1 MLCGLSIRN
10 IVLIDSLDLSFY
22 RGLTVLSG
30 ETGAGKSILL
40 DALGV
45 ALGGR
50 VDTSMR
56 RDGAPQAS
64 VTATFEIKNHEF
76 LEEFFDKSGLS
87 VNGPEEQLLHLRR
100 VINDDGRTR
109 AFIND
114 QPVTANMLR
123 EIGDLLVEI
132 QGQFDAQGLLN
143 SKTHLKFLDIFANH
157 TELLSRVAEAY
168 SLLSNAKLKL
178 KRATEE
184 LSINESRKEY
194 LEIAVEELASLK
206 PIEGEEAKLLETRSE
221 LMNAEK
227 IIIALNEA
235 LQFIGGEGG
244 AITLVAK
251 AQKTLDKT
259 SDRITKELESLERA
273 ANELSE
279 TESVVGRLATE
290 IELDTSYLEEID
302 ERLNSIRTLARKHGV
317 TPDELNSKYQEFCN
331 QLRMVEDEAS
341 QIEALERELE
351 STKAKFIEDADALSK
366 SRITAGKRLD
376 QAIISELKPLKLA
389 QSKFQATIESCDES
403 GWSVYGW
410 DKVTFQIST
419 NPGTPLGPL
428 QKVASGGELSR
439 LLLALR
445 VALSAA
451 TPLPTLIFDE
461 VDAGVGGAVAAAVG
475 RRLKRLGEKIQVLVV
490 THSPQ
495 VAAEGHVHWKIVK
508 DDTTGLQR
516 TAAKE
521 LAKTE
526 RVEEIARMLSGE
538 MITEEARAASLKL
551 LEN

>member
-10 IVLIDSLDLSFY
+10 IVLIDSLDLSFS

-227 IIIALNEA
+227 IIMALDEA

>member
-10 IVLIDSLDLSFY
+10 IVLIDSLDLSFS

-157 TELLSRVAEAY
+157 TQLLSRVAEAY

-508 DDTTGLQR
+508 DDTTGLHR

>member
-10 IVLIDSLDLSFY
+10 IVLIDSLDLSFS

-157 TELLSRVAEAY
+157 TQLLSRVAEAY

-235 LQFIGGEGG
+235 LQFLGGEGG

>member
-10 IVLIDSLDLSFY
+10 IVLIDSLDLSFS

-157 TELLSRVAEAY
+157 TQLLSRVAEAY

-341 QIEALERELE
+341 QIEALEHELE
-351 STKAKFIEDADALSK
+351 LTKAKFIEDADALSK

>member
-10 IVLIDSLDLSFY
+10 IVLIDSLDLSFS

-157 TELLSRVAEAY
+157 TQLLSRVAEAY

-516 TAAKE
+516 TTAKE

>member
-10 IVLIDSLDLSFY
+10 IVLIDSLDLSFS

-157 TELLSRVAEAY
+157 TQLLSRVAEAY

-538 MITEEARAASLKL
+538 IITEEARAASLKL

>member
-10 IVLIDSLDLSFY
+10 IVLIDSLDLSFS

-64 VTATFEIKNHEF
+64 VTATFEIKNQEF
-76 LEEFFDKSGLS
+76 LSEFFDKSGLS
-87 VNGPEEQLLHLRR
+87 VNDPEEQLLHLRR

-123 EIGDLLVEI
+123 EIGNLLVEI

-143 SKTHLKFLDIFANH
+143 SRTHLKFLDIFANH
-157 TELLSRVAEAY
+157 TELLSKVAGAY
-168 SLLSNAKLKL
+168 ALLSNAKLKL

-194 LEIAVEELASLK
+194 LETAVEELATLK

-273 ANELSE
+273 ATELGE
-279 TESVVGRLATE
+279 TELVVGRLATE
-290 IELDTSYLEEID
+290 IELDTSQLEEID
-302 ERLNSIRTLARKHGV
+302 ERLNRIRILARKHGV
-317 TPDELNSKYQEFCN
+317 TPDQLNSKYQEFCN
-331 QLRMVEDEAS
+331 QLRMIEDEAS
-341 QIEALERELE
+341 QVQTLERELE

-366 SRITAGKRLD
+366 SRVKAGKRLD
-376 QAIISELKPLKLA
+376 QAIISELKPLKLN
-389 QSKFQATIESCDES
+389 QSKFQATIEACGES
-403 GWSVYGW
+403 GWNVYGW

-475 RRLKRLGEKIQVLVV
+475 GRLKRLGEKIQVLVV

-516 TAAKE
+516 TTAKE

>member
-10 IVLIDSLDLSFY
+10 IVLIDSLDLSLS

-157 TELLSRVAEAY
+157 TQLLSRVAEAY

>member
-10 IVLIDSLDLSFY
+10 IVLIDSLDLSFS

-157 TELLSRVAEAY
+157 TQLLSRVAEAY

-244 AITLVAK
+244 ATTLVAK

>member
-1 MLCGLSIRN
+1 
-10 IVLIDSLDLSFY
+10 
-22 RGLTVLSG
+22 
-30 ETGAGKSILL
+30 LL
-40 DALGV
+40 
-45 ALGGR
+45 
-50 VDTSMR
+50 
-56 RDGAPQAS
+56 
-64 VTATFEIKNHEF
+64 F
-76 LEEFFDKSGLS
+76 
-87 VNGPEEQLLHLRR
+87 
-100 VINDDGRTR
+100 
-109 AFIND
+109 
-114 QPVTANMLR
+114 
-123 EIGDLLVEI
+123 
-132 QGQFDAQGLLN
+132 
-143 SKTHLKFLDIFANH
+143 LKFLDIFANH

-259 SDRITKELESLERA
+259 NDRITKELESLERA

-389 QSKFQATIESCDES
+389 QSKFQATIEACDES

>member
-157 TELLSRVAEAY
+157 TQLLSRVAEAY

>member
-1 MLCGLSIRN
+1 MLCELSIRN
-10 IVLIDSLDLSFY
+10 IVLIHSLDLSFS

-56 RDGAPQAS
+56 REGASQAS
-64 VTATFEIKNHEF
+64 VTATFEVKNHE
-76 LEEFFDKSGLS
+76 LLGEFFDKSGLS
-87 VNGPEEQLLHLRR
+87 VNELQESFLHLRR
-100 VINDDGRTR
+100 VINEDGRTR

-143 SKTHLKFLDIFANH
+143 SRTHLKFLDIFANH
-157 TELLSRVAEAY
+157 TELLSQVAETY
-168 SLLSNAKLKL
+168 SLLSDAKLKL
-178 KRATEE
+178 KSATQE
-184 LSINESRKEY
+184 SFSNESRKGY
-194 LEIAVEELASLK
+194 LKIAVEELTLIK
-206 PIEGEEAKLLETRSE
+206 PIEGEEAQLLKTRSE

-227 IIIALNEA
+227 IIVALNEA
-235 LQFIGGEGG
+235 LHFIGGESG

-259 SDRITKELESLERA
+259 SERITKELDSLERA
-273 ANELSE
+273 ATELGE
-279 TESVVGRLATE
+279 TESILARVATE
-290 IELDTSYLEEID
+290 IELDTSHLEEID
-302 ERLNSIRTLARKHGV
+302 ERLNNIRSLARKYGV
-317 TPDELNSKYQEFCN
+317 TPDELKTQHQEFSN
-331 QLRMVEDEAS
+331 QLRLMENEAS
-341 QIEALERELE
+341 KIQALESELE
-351 STKAKFIEDADALSK
+351 LIRAKFIEDADALSK
-366 SRITAGKRLD
+366 SRLEAGRRLD
-376 QAIISELKPLKLA
+376 KAIISELKPLKLG
-389 QSKFQATIESCDES
+389 QSKFKANIETYNES
-403 GWSVYGW
+403 EWGVTGW

-419 NPGTPLGPL
+419 NPGTSPGPL
-428 QKVASGGELSR
+428 QKIASGGELSR

-475 RRLKRLGEKIQVLVV
+475 RRLKRLGDKIQVLVV

-495 VAAEGHVHWKIVK
+495 VAAEGHFHWKILK
-508 DDTTGLQR
+508 DDSKGLQR
-516 TAAKE
+516 TTARE
-521 LAKTE
+521 LEKTE

-538 MITEEARAASLKL
+538 MITKEARAASLKL
-551 LEN
+551 LES

>member
-10 IVLIDSLDLSFY
+10 IVLIDSLDLSFS

-366 SRITAGKRLD
+366 SRVKAGKRLD

-389 QSKFQATIESCDES
+389 QSKFQATIEACDES

-419 NPGTPLGPL
+419 NPGSPLGPL

>member
-10 IVLIDSLDLSFY
+10 IVLIDSLDLSFS

-64 VTATFEIKNHEF
+64 VTATFEIKNHES
-76 LEEFFDKSGLS
+76 LEKFFDKSGLS

-143 SKTHLKFLDIFANH
+143 SKTHLKFLDMFANH
-157 TELLSRVAEAY
+157 TQLLSRVAEAY

>member
-10 IVLIDSLDLSFY
+10 IVLIDSLDLSFS

-157 TELLSRVAEAY
+157 TQLLSRVAEAY

-273 ANELSE
+273 ATELGE
-279 TESVVGRLATE
+279 TESVLGRLATE
-290 IELDTSYLEEID
+290 IELDTSHLEEID

-508 DDTTGLQR
+508 DDTTGSQR
-516 TAAKE
+516 TTAKE

>member
-10 IVLIDSLDLSFY
+10 IVLIDSLDLSFS

-157 TELLSRVAEAY
+157 TQLLSRVAEAY

-389 QSKFQATIESCDES
+389 QSKFQATIEACDES

>member
-10 IVLIDSLDLSFY
+10 IVLIDSLDLSFS

-87 VNGPEEQLLHLRR
+87 INGLEEQLLHLRR

-123 EIGDLLVEI
+123 ETGDLLVEI

-168 SLLSNAKLKL
+168 SLLSNAKSKL

-184 LSINESRKEY
+184 SSINESRKKY

-279 TESVVGRLATE
+279 TESVLGRLATE
-290 IELDTSYLEEID
+290 IELDTSHLEEID

-331 QLRMVEDEAS
+331 QLRLVEDEAS
-341 QIEALERELE
+341 QIQTLERELE
-351 STKAKFIEDADALSK
+351 STKAKFIENADALSK
-366 SRITAGKRLD
+366 SRVKAGKRLD

-389 QSKFQATIESCDES
+389 QSKFQATIEACDES

-410 DKVTFQIST
+410 DKITFQIST

-428 QKVASGGELSR
+428 QKIASGGELSR

-475 RRLKRLGEKIQVLVV
+475 GRLKRLGEKIQVLVV

-516 TAAKE
+516 TTAKE

>member
-10 IVLIDSLDLSFY
+10 IVLIDSLDLSFS

-64 VTATFEIKNHEF
+64 VTATFEIQNHEF

-87 VNGPEEQLLHLRR
+87 INGLEEQLLHLRR

-251 AQKTLDKT
+251 AQKTLEKT

-475 RRLKRLGEKIQVLVV
+475 GRLKRLGEKIQVLVV

>member
-10 IVLIDSLDLSFY
+10 IVLIDSLDLSFS

-40 DALGV
+40 DALGL

-157 TELLSRVAEAY
+157 TQLLSRVAEAY

-331 QLRMVEDEAS
+331 QLRMLEDEAS

>member
-10 IVLIDSLDLSFY
+10 IVLIDSLDLSFS

-157 TELLSRVAEAY
+157 TQLLSRVAEAY

-331 QLRMVEDEAS
+331 QLRMIEDEAS
-341 QIEALERELE
+341 QIQTLERELE
-351 STKAKFIEDADALSK
+351 STKAKFIEDADALSE
-366 SRITAGKRLD
+366 SRVKAGKRLD

-389 QSKFQATIESCDES
+389 QSKFQATIEACDES

-428 QKVASGGELSR
+428 QKIASGGELSR

-521 LAKTE
+521 LAKIE

>member
-10 IVLIDSLDLSFY
+10 IVLIDSLDLSFS

-157 TELLSRVAEAY
+157 TQLLSRVAEAY

-259 SDRITKELESLERA
+259 NDRITKELESLERA

-389 QSKFQATIESCDES
+389 QSKFQATIEACDES

>member
-10 IVLIDSLDLSFY
+10 IVLIDSLDLSFS

-56 RDGAPQAS
+56 REGARQAS
-64 VTATFEIKNHEF
+64 VTATFEVQNHEL

-87 VNGPEEQLLHLRR
+87 VNESEKQLLYLRR

-123 EIGDLLVEI
+123 DIGDLLVEI

-143 SKTHLKFLDIFANH
+143 SRTHLKFLDIFANH
-157 TELLSRVAEAY
+157 TELLSRVAAAY
-168 SLLSNAKLKL
+168 SLLSDAKLKL
-178 KRATEE
+178 KKATEE
-184 LSINESRKEY
+184 SSINESRKEY
-194 LEIAVEELASLK
+194 LKIAVEELASLK
-206 PIEGEEAKLLETRSE
+206 PIEGEGAKLLETRSE

-259 SDRITKELESLERA
+259 SDRIIKQIGSLERA
-273 ANELSE
+273 ATELGE
-279 TESVVGRLATE
+279 TELVLGRIATE
-290 IELDTSYLEEID
+290 IELDTSHLEKID
-302 ERLNSIRTLARKHGV
+302 ERLNSIRALARKYGV
-317 TPDELNSKYQEFCN
+317 TPDELNAQYQEFSN
-331 QLRMVEDEAS
+331 QLRMIDDDAS
-341 QIEALERELE
+341 QVQTLERELE
-351 STKAKFIEDADALSK
+351 LARAKFIEDADALSK
-366 SRITAGKRLD
+366 SRAKASNRLN

-389 QSKFQATIESCDES
+389 QSKFQATIEACDES
-403 GWSVYGW
+403 GWSIYGW

-516 TAAKE
+516 TTAKE

-538 MITEEARAASLKL
+538 MITKEARAASLKL

>member
-10 IVLIDSLDLSFY
+10 IVLIDSLDLSFS

-157 TELLSRVAEAY
+157 TQLLSRVAEAY
-168 SLLSNAKLKL
+168 SLLSNAKSKL

>member
-10 IVLIDSLDLSFY
+10 IVLIDSLDLSFS

-206 PIEGEEAKLLETRSE
+206 PIEGEEAKLLETRLE

-317 TPDELNSKYQEFCN
+317 TPDELHSKYQEFCN
-331 QLRMVEDEAS
+331 QLRMIEDEAS
-341 QIEALERELE
+341 QIQTLERELE

-366 SRITAGKRLD
+366 SRIKAGKRLD

-389 QSKFQATIESCDES
+389 QSKFQATIEACDES

-495 VAAEGHVHWKIVK
+495 VAAEGHVHWRIVK

-516 TAAKE
+516 TTAKE

>member
-10 IVLIDSLDLSFY
+10 IVLIDSLDLSFS

-64 VTATFEIKNHEF
+64 VTATFEIRNHEL

-87 VNGPEEQLLHLRR
+87 VNDPEEQLLHLRR

-273 ANELSE
+273 ATELGE
-279 TESVVGRLATE
+279 TESVLGRLATE
-290 IELDTSYLEEID
+290 IELDTSHLEEID

-495 VAAEGHVHWKIVK
+495 VAAEGHVHWKILK
-508 DDTTGLQR
+508 DDATGLQR

-538 MITEEARAASLKL
+538 MITEEERAASLKL

>member
-10 IVLIDSLDLSFY
+10 IVLIDSLDLSFS

-168 SLLSNAKLKL
+168 SLLSNAKSKL

-184 LSINESRKEY
+184 SSINESRKEY

-317 TPDELNSKYQEFCN
+317 TPDELNSKYQELCN

-475 RRLKRLGEKIQVLVV
+475 GRLKRLGEKIQVLVV

-516 TAAKE
+516 TTAKE

>member
-10 IVLIDSLDLSFY
+10 IVLIDSLDLSFS

-157 TELLSRVAEAY
+157 TQLLSRVAEAY

-279 TESVVGRLATE
+279 TESVLGRLATE
-290 IELDTSYLEEID
+290 IELDTSHLEEID

-516 TAAKE
+516 TTAKE

>member
-10 IVLIDSLDLSFY
+10 IVLIDSLDLSFS

>member
-10 IVLIDSLDLSFY
+10 IVLIDSLDLSFS

-123 EIGDLLVEI
+123 EIGELLVEI

>member
-10 IVLIDSLDLSFY
+10 IVLIDSLDLSFS

-157 TELLSRVAEAY
+157 AQLLSRVAEAY

>member
-10 IVLIDSLDLSFY
+10 IVLIDSLDLSFS

-50 VDTSMR
+50 VDTSIR

-157 TELLSRVAEAY
+157 TQLLSRVAEAY

-317 TPDELNSKYQEFCN
+317 TPDELESKYQEFCN
-331 QLRMVEDEAS
+331 QLRMVEDETS

-389 QSKFQATIESCDES
+389 QSKFQATIEACDEN

>member
-10 IVLIDSLDLSFY
+10 IVLIDSLDLSFS

-157 TELLSRVAEAY
+157 TQLLSRVAEAY

>member
-1 MLCGLSIRN
+1 MLCELSIRN
-10 IVLIDSLDLSFY
+10 IVLIHSLDLSFSG
-22 RGLTVLSG
+22 GLTVLSG

-56 RDGAPQAS
+56 RKGASQAS
-64 VTATFEIKNHEF
+64 VTATFEVKNHEI

-87 VNGPEEQLLHLRR
+87 VNDLEENFLHLRR

-123 EIGDLLVEI
+123 EIGELLVEI

-143 SKTHLKFLDIFANH
+143 SRTHLKFLDIFAGH
-157 TELLSRVAEAY
+157 TELLSQVEETY
-168 SLLSNAKLKL
+168 SLLSDAKLKL
-178 KRATEE
+178 KRAIQE
-184 LSINESRKEY
+184 SFSNESRKDY
-194 LEIAVEELASLK
+194 LKIAVEELALVK
-206 PIEGEEAKLLETRSE
+206 PIDGEEAQLLETRSE

-227 IIIALNEA
+227 IIVALNEA
-235 LQFIGGEGG
+235 LHFIGGEGG

-259 SDRITKELESLERA
+259 SERITKELESLERA
-273 ANELSE
+273 ATELGE
-279 TESVVGRLATE
+279 TESILAKVATE
-290 IELDTSYLEEID
+290 IELDTSQLEEID
-302 ERLNSIRTLARKHGV
+302 ERLNNIRSLARKYDA
-317 TPDELNSKYQEFCN
+317 TPDELKARHQEFSN
-331 QLRMVEDEAS
+331 QLRLMENQAS
-341 QIEALERELE
+341 QIQALESELE
-351 STKAKFIEDADALSK
+351 LIRAKFIKDSDALSR
-366 SRITAGKRLD
+366 SRVEAGKRLD
-376 QAIISELKPLKLA
+376 QAIISELKPLKLG
-389 QSKFQATIESCDES
+389 QSKFQVTIETCDENEW
-403 GWSVYGW
+403 GANGW

-419 NPGTPLGPL
+419 NPGTPVGPL
-428 QKVASGGELSR
+428 QKIASGGELSR

-475 RRLKRLGEKIQVLVV
+475 RRLKRLGDKIQVLVV

-495 VAAEGHVHWKIVK
+495 VAAEGHFHWKILK
-508 DDTTGLQR
+508 DDSKGLQR
-516 TAAKE
+516 TTARE
-521 LAKTE
+521 LEKKE

-538 MITEEARAASLKL
+538 IITEEARAASLKL
-551 LEN
+551 LES

>member
-10 IVLIDSLDLSFY
+10 IVLIDSLDLSFS

-157 TELLSRVAEAY
+157 TELLSRVGEAY

>member
-10 IVLIDSLDLSFY
+10 IVLIDSLDLSFS

-123 EIGDLLVEI
+123 EIGDSLVEI

-157 TELLSRVAEAY
+157 AQLLSRVAEAY

-317 TPDELNSKYQEFCN
+317 TPDELHSKYQEFCN

-351 STKAKFIEDADALSK
+351 LTKAKFIEDADALSK

>member
-10 IVLIDSLDLSFY
+10 IVLIDSLDLSFS

-157 TELLSRVAEAY
+157 TQLLSRVAEAY

-279 TESVVGRLATE
+279 TESVLGRLATE
-290 IELDTSYLEEID
+290 IELDTSHLEEID

-475 RRLKRLGEKIQVLVV
+475 GRLKRLGEKIQVLVV

>member
-10 IVLIDSLDLSFY
+10 IVLIDSLDLSFS

-87 VNGPEEQLLHLRR
+87 INGLEEQLLHLRR

-123 EIGDLLVEI
+123 ETGDLLVEI

-143 SKTHLKFLDIFANH
+143 SKTHLKFLDVFANH

-168 SLLSNAKLKL
+168 SLLSNAKSKL

-184 LSINESRKEY
+184 SSINESRKEY

-279 TESVVGRLATE
+279 TESVLGRLATE
-290 IELDTSYLEEID
+290 IELDTSHLEEID

-331 QLRMVEDEAS
+331 QLRLVEDEAS
-341 QIEALERELE
+341 QIQTLERELE
-351 STKAKFIEDADALSK
+351 STKAKFIENADALSK
-366 SRITAGKRLD
+366 SRVKAGKRLD

-389 QSKFQATIESCDES
+389 QSKFQATIEACDES

-428 QKVASGGELSR
+428 QKIASGGELSR

-475 RRLKRLGEKIQVLVV
+475 GRLKRLGEKIQVLVV

-516 TAAKE
+516 TTAKE